1 MIEPVPDGPRVD
13 NLAGIVVATLLA
25 ALLMALLATPTAH
38 AQGVRSLGMGG
49 TSTPA
54 SNGSGNPAFRAL
66 PDAGTPFFLPLPL
79 GAVNVL
85 LREELDPRSDQFDLL
100 SAFDQVSHLGTLLA
114 NPARSPE
121 EIVVSVA
128 NDNGVPAVS
137 VDLVGGSPLQISQ
150 GTPVGYGQTFELPI
164 GFDVGPVSLGIRPYI
179 DADGRLTPLA
189 GFGELF
195 NAGTSSGEVAG
206 RLRGEAGVGVNVSY
220 AGALP
225 IPASEAFAG
234 QIFLG
239 VRAEPFVGLAR
250 IDGTGTFTVTATE
263 NDSGETQFG
272 YEYEGD
278 GFYAVVGQG
287 GIGYGVTGDLGV
299 AVTLPTSDGRLT
311 AGLGVTDLG
320 LGLWQGMEVTVTG
333 DSLGASAQTGPTP
346 SSRTYLFDRFG
357 VNANLAYEFD
367 TAVLG
372 VPDLGSL
379 LVAADGA
386 YDDGAISGHLGIEG
400 GYDFEMVQL
409 LLRGGGGFDDGLMAG
424 VGAGV
429 RVVGIGVDFAVHT
442 YRSPFT
448 AHQAVGAAVG
458 LVFGF

>member
-1 MIEPVPDGPRVD
+1 MIEPVPDGTRVHRP
-13 NLAGIVVATLLA
+13 ASFVVATLLA
-25 ALLMALLATPTAH
+25 ALLIALLATPMAN

-54 SNGSGNPAFRAL
+54 SNGSGNPAFGAL

-85 LREELDPRSDQFDLL
+85 LRPELDPRSDQFDLL
-100 SAFDQVSHLGTLLA
+100 SAFDQASHLGTLLL
-114 NPARSPE
+114 NPARSPDE
-121 EIVVSVA
+121 VIVSVA
-128 NDNGVPAVS
+128 NDNGVPAVAI
-137 VDLVGGSPLQISQ
+137 DFVGGSPLQISH
-150 GTPVGYGQTFELPI
+150 GTPVGYGQAFELPI
-164 GFDVGPVSLGIRPYI
+164 GFDVGPVGLGIRPYI

-195 NAGTSSGEVAG
+195 NEGTSSGEIAG
-206 RLRGEAGVGVNVSY
+206 RLQGEAGVGVNVTY
-220 AGALP
+220 ATALP

-234 QIFLG
+234 QVFLG
-239 VRAEPFVGLAR
+239 VRAEPFIGLAR
-250 IDGTGTFTVTATE
+250 IDGTGTFTVTTTE
-263 NDSGETQFG
+263 NDDGETEFG
-272 YEYEGD
+272 YDYEGD
-278 GFYAVVGQG
+278 GFYALVGQG
-287 GIGYGVTGDLGV
+287 GLGYGVTGDLGV
-299 AVTLPTSDGRLT
+299 AVTLPTPDGRLT

-320 LGLWQGMEVTVTG
+320 IGLWQGMEVTVAG
-333 DSLGASAQTGPTP
+333 DSLGASSQTGPTP

-357 VNANLAYEFD
+357 VNANVAYEFD

-386 YDDGAISGHLGIEG
+386 YDDGAISGHLGVEG
-400 GYDFEMVQL
+400 GYDFEIVQL
-409 LLRGGGGFDDGLMAG
+409 LLRAGGGFDDGLTAG

-429 RVVGIGVDFAVHT
+429 RVVGIGFDVAVHT

-458 LVFGF
+458 LGFGF